1 MTLLLWLAC
10 AKRVDPASLPETWS
24 IEDKDE
30 VRIELVEA
38 LVDAESYARA
48 LEAIGVLRQ
57 EGVKDERLDL
67 AQARALLG
75 QGLPSEAVVLLE
87 STPRSPSQQAVL
99 GLARFDAG
107 DADGAAEAFEK
118 AAKRGDA
125 GVPRSELYN
134 NLGFALAAAGRHEDA
149 LDAYRQALMLDAS
162 LVRAR
167 NNQGFSLAAVGRDD
181 DALAAFR
188 LAADDQT
195 LGDAARDADAYYNLG
210 LARLARGDTDLAR
223 GAFEAALAA
232 HPDHERA
239 VAALSE
245 LESP

>member
-24 IEDKDE
+24 LDDKDE
-30 VRIELVEA
+30 VRVELVEA
-38 LVDAESYARA
+38 LVEAESYERA
-48 LEAIGVLRQ
+48 LYAIGVLRQ
-57 EGVKDERLDL
+57 EGVTDPALDL

-87 STPRSPSQQAVL
+87 SSPKSPAQQAVL

-107 DADGAAEAFEK
+107 DPEGAADAFRK

-125 GVPRSELYN
+125 GVARSELYN
-134 NLGFALAAAGRHEDA
+134 NLGFALAAAGQHEEA
-149 LDAYRQALMLDAS
+149 LDAYREALMLDAS
-162 LVRAR
+162 MVRAR
-167 NNQGFSLAAVGRDD
+167 NNQGFSLAALGRDD
-181 DALAAFR
+181 EALAAFK
-188 LAADDQT
+188 LAADDRT
-195 LGDAARDADAYYNLG
+195 LGAAARDADAHYNLG

-223 GAFEAALAA
+223 EAFEAALAV